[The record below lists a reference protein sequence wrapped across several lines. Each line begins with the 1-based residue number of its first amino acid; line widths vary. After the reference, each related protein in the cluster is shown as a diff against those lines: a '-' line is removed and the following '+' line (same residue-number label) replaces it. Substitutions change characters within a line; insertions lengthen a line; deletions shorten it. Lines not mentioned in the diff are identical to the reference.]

1 MDLEDNIYTALKK
14 RIEALSQLTEE
25 EWTDFSSKWKQKSV
39 AKNEYLLKPGQVEGY
54 FYFVGVGVIRVFG
67 ENEGEEINVGFT
79 YDNEYSGVYDSFLAQ
94 KPTDLYLQAITD
106 CQIIR
111 IHYTDLM
118 DQIDKHR
125 SIERWNRKFNA
136 EMLIGVSRRQV
147 EARSF
152 SAEEKF
158 KRLMDNSPHIFQLVP
173 QKHLA
178 SYLGMTP
185 ETLSRL
191 RKKVR

>member
-1 MDLEDNIYTALKK
+1 MEDSIYTALKK
-14 RIEALSQLTEE
+14 RIEALSPLTEE
-25 EWTDFSSKWKQKSV
+25 EWVDFSSKWKKKTAS
-39 AKNEYLLKPGQVEGY
+39 KNQYLLKPGQVEGY
-54 FYFVGVGVIRVFG
+54 FYFVGSGVIRVFG
-67 ENEGEEINVGFT
+67 EKDEEEINVGFT
-79 YDNEYSGVYDSFLAQ
+79 YDNEFSGVYDSFLSQ
-94 KPTDLYLQAITD
+94 KPTDLYLQAIAD
-106 CQIIR
+106 CKMIR
-111 IHYTDLM
+111 ISYADLM
-118 DQIDKHR
+118 DQFDKYK
-125 SIERWNRKFNA
+125 SVERWGRMFNA

-158 KRLMDNSPHIFQLVP
+158 KRLVKNSPHIFQLVP
-173 QKHLA
+173 LKHLA